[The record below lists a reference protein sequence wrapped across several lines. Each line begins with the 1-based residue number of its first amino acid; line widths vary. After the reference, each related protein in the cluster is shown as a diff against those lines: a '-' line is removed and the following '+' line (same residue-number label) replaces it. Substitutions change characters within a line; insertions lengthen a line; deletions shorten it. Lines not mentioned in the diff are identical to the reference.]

1 MLWALGALTIVIFIH
16 DLFDINTVLYAH
28 NNHAELT
35 NTALRPG
42 PILYKDV
49 VLPVQEFPL

>member
-1 MLWALGALTIVIFIH
+1 MLWALSVQTIVNFMVNIP

-28 NNHAELT
+28 NNHTELT
-35 NTALRPG
+35 NTTLRPG

-49 VLPVQEFPL
+49 VLPV